1 MSSSGPL
8 QIFPFYGDGEGINMT
23 IQWFPGHMAKAR
35 RQVEE
40 KIKQVDLVMELLDAR
55 LPLSSRNPLIDEVV
69 KEKPRVIL
77 LTKSDLADPEATR
90 RWSEAFRRDG
100 IKVLP
105 VDILSGS
112 GIKRISP
119 ICRELVKEKLAAQ
132 AKKGIQRQRI
142 RAMVLGVPNVGK
154 SALINRLS
162 GRSIAKTGDRP
173 GVTRSQQWIKVGDG
187 LELLDTPG
195 ILWPKFEERE
205 VSLRLAASGAIKEE
219 ILPIEEIGLYLLS
232 YLGRRYPQLLQER
245 YRLKN
250 PAVPGLALLEEVGR
264 RRGCMRR
271 GGEVDLEKAAE
282 IVLRDFRSGRLGR
295 ITLEL
300 PDERRERDH
309 EGDRDDSGD

>member
-1 MSSSGPL
+1 
-8 QIFPFYGDGEGINMT
+8 MT

-40 KIKQVDLVMELLDAR
+40 KLKQVDLVLELLDAR
-55 LPLSSRNPLIDEVV
+55 LPLSSRNPLIDEVI
-69 KEKPRVIL
+69 KGKPRVIL
-77 LTKSDLADPEATR
+77 LTKSDLADPEVTQ

-105 VDILSGS
+105 IDILSGS
-112 GIKRISP
+112 GIKRIHTIS
-119 ICRELVKEKLAAQ
+119 RELMKEKLAAQ
-132 AKKGIQRQRI
+132 MKKGIQRQRI

-173 GVTRSQQWIKVGDG
+173 GVTRTQQWIKVGDG

-195 ILWPKFEERE
+195 ILWPKFEDR
-205 VSLRLAASGAIKEE
+205 VVGLRLAASGAIKEE

-232 YLGRRYPQLLQER
+232 YLGHRYPHVLNDR
-245 YRLKN
+245 YRVEN
-250 PAVPGLALLEEVGR
+250 ATADGLTLLEEVGR

-271 GGEVDLEKAAE
+271 GGEIDLGKAAE

-300 PDERRERDH
+300 PDEGGSEES
-309 EGDRDDSGD
+309 EGGGDDSGN